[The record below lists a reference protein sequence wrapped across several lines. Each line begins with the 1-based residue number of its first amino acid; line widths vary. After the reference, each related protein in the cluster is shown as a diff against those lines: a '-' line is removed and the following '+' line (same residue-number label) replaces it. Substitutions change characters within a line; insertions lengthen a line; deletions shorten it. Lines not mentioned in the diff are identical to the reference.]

1 MPDHF
6 ARQRKISSSLQRV
19 NIVHLFEILV
29 DLSKLYD
36 EQSYNLQDF
45 SAPQKI
51 FYQIENAT
59 AIWLIRPTMKR
70 T

>member
-36 EQSYNLQDF
+36 EQGYNLQDVSF
-45 SAPQKI
+45 PQKR
-51 FYQIENAT
+51 FHLIENVT